1 MMEKI
6 VIVGKARTAIGNFGG
21 ALKDISPIDL
31 GALVVKKAIN
41 RAGIEPET
49 IDRVVI
55 GENIQVTPRGDP
67 ARQVVLKA
75 GLPISTDDYSINM
88 NCSSGLRAV
97 VCAAQDLLLGDSSM
111 AVAGGIESMSRTPF
125 ILEGARWGYR
135 FGNGTLIDFLADYI
149 LGDAAPMA
157 ELVASKF
164 NISREEQD
172 QWAYQSHIK
181 AIKAIDEGKF
191 KESIVPVEIPTRN
204 GTLFFDTDEHPRR
217 DTSLEKLAKLKPS
230 FKSNGTVTAGNA
242 SGINDGGAALV
253 LTTMSKARE
262 LNKEPLAILKG
273 WASAGIEPELFGLGP
288 VPAVKK
294 LLKKVGLTL
303 GDIGLIELN
312 EAFASSTIAVVKELG
327 LNPEVVNVNGG
338 AIALGHSVGATGVI
352 MMIKLID
359 EMRLRNVK
367 YGIATMCVGSGQG
380 MTVLLELPD

>member
-1 MMEKI
+1 MEKI